1 MDDTRN
7 DPSTG
12 TSTDPSTGSKTG
24 ADSGA
29 PHGWTP
35 DVLGA
40 GFEARTLRLP
50 VPPGRRRGGRRATA
64 DPVPEATLI
73 RYVPEDGPGV
83 GRSPVLYV
91 HGFAD
96 YFFQRHLA
104 EAVAGRGYPFYAL
117 DLRGHGRSIDAWTA
131 SGGDPNMVNDL
142 DLYLQDLDAAADA
155 IAADGHTGLV
165 LLGHSTGGL
174 VTARYAHARPG
185 RVTALVLNSP
195 WFDLRGSWSDRVVA
209 TQAVYVLGRIAPRA
223 VVSSL
228 GGDYG
233 RALHHATGGEWE
245 YDLRWK
251 PYEGFPVRAGWLA
264 AIRRGHREIG
274 RGLTVGCPTLLCT
287 SDRTGP
293 DGGEAAEMLS
303 TDAVLD
309 VAHMHAR
316 ASRLGAPVDVA
327 VVEGGAHDLALS
339 PRPARE
345 TYLTTVLDWLDT
357 HT

>member
-1 MDDTRN
+1 MDDTEKNR
-7 DPSTG
+7 TAG
-12 TSTDPSTGSKTG
+12 
-24 ADSGA
+24 
-29 PHGWTP
+29 GWTE

-40 GFEARTLRLP
+40 GYEARTLHLP
-50 VPPGRRRGGRRATA
+50 APTGRPRGRAARRRTGDGGA
-64 DPVPEATLI
+64 EATLV
-73 RYVPEDGPGV
+73 RYVPEGTPRA
-83 GRSPVLYV
+83 GRPPVLYV

-104 EAVAGRGYPFYAL
+104 EAVAARGYPFYAV

-131 SGGDPNMVNDL
+131 SGGDPNMVDDL
-142 DLYLQDLDAAADA
+142 DLYQQDLDAAADA
-155 IAADGHTGLV
+155 VAADGHTGLV

-195 WFDLRGSWSDRVVA
+195 WFDLRGSWSDRTLA
-209 TQAVYVLGRIAPRA
+209 TQLVYALARFAPRT
-223 VVSSL
+223 VVSHL

-251 PYEGFPVRAGWLA
+251 PYDGFPVRAGWLA

-274 RGLTVGCPTLLCT
+274 RGLPVECPTLLCT

-293 DGGEAAEMLS
+293 DRGEAAAMLS
-303 TDAVLD
+303 TDTVLD

-316 ASRLGAPVDVA
+316 APRLGDAVDVA
-327 VVEGGAHDLALS
+327 VIEGGAHDLALS

-345 TYLTTVLDWLDT
+345 KYLTTVLDWLDANT
-357 HT
+357 

>member
-1 MDDTRN
+1 MGTDRQA
-7 DPSTG
+7 DPAVAE
-12 TSTDPSTGSKTG
+12 D
-24 ADSGA
+24 
-29 PHGWTP
+29 GWGE

-50 VPPGRRRGGRRATA
+50 VPTGRRRGRRAHAGTA
-64 DPVPEATLI
+64 PEATLV
-73 RYVPEDGPGV
+73 RHVPDDVPRT
-83 GRSPVLYV
+83 GRPAVLYV

-104 EAVAGRGYPFYAL
+104 EEVAGRGYPFYAV

-131 SGGDPNMVNDL
+131 SGGDPNMVDDL
-142 DLYLQDLDAAADA
+142 DLYLEDLDAAA
-155 IAADGHTGLV
+155 AAVTAEGHTGLV

-195 WFDLRGSWSDRVVA
+195 WLDLRGSWSDRVLA
-209 TQAVYVLGRIAPRA
+209 TRAVHVLGRVAPRT
-223 VVSSL
+223 VVSHL
-228 GGDYG
+228 GGHYG
-233 RALHHATGGEWE
+233 RALHRTTGGEWE

-251 PYEGFPVRAGWLA
+251 PFDGFPVRAGWLS
-264 AIRRGHREIG
+264 AIRRGHREVA
-274 RGLTVGCPTLLCT
+274 RGLAVDCPTLVCT

-293 DGGEAAEMLS
+293 DGGEAAVMLS

-316 ASRLGAPVDVA
+316 APRLGAA
-327 VVEGGAHDLALS
+327 VEVRVIEGGAHDLALS
-339 PRPARE
+339 PPAARE
-345 TYLTTVLDWLDT
+345 AYLSTVLDWLDAT
-357 HT
+357 V